1 MSYLT
6 AIGCVLAI
14 IALVIVGGLI
24 IAYLAKVIINIF
36 DADRKLDKKVEKEEK
51 ANVYKEEY
59 VAENLYSNKNEAR
72 AEKEASNKVLE
83 DDDDYSYA
91 NDVNSVMAKREKE
104 ALKKEIT
111 ETPSDD
117 FFADYK
123 KSLKEEDD
131 DLDDDYDLMKMI
143 DDISDDVISDSNKK
157 DEEKAKEDSAKNASI
172 LDKYSIDNIGDFE
185 AEDEEVEASA
195 NETEESSNESLEEMR
210 NIRADIMTM
219 LNEIRGE
226 KETDSE
232 TQVEEEVAK
241 RVDEKLNENLEVIN
255 ELKEALAK
263 KEEEIQSAKDSQKEL
278 EEKYST
284 INKQMVEQFAS
295 QNREIENQITSTM
308 SQSMDQINALKAQ
321 LSELSEQLQ
330 EERAR
335 NWKVV
340 ESKNEVPEKP
350 KDIKVVENNV
360 VETKHDDAVA
370 PEIIADVKEDL
381 YETRAEEQISETFE
395 EVQRLTKKVEEITSE
410 TINNVVAT
418 EIHLQYSKEDQYL
431 NRIAVLEERLR
442 LAKKDLKVNDK
453 EYKPLEKVKR
463 TLDRDKAKLRRKE
476 AIAAKKKVALYGV
489 NNYVDID
496 KEKAEKL
503 AHELELLDGLRLSV
517 SHCEEVMNSNK
528 ERYPILEHTHI
539 ILTNNIKDLE
549 ADLEQLNKELKILRD
564 KKEG

>member
-36 DADRKLDKKVEKEEK
+36 DADRKLDKKVDKEEK

-72 AEKEASNKVLE
+72 AEKEISNKGLE

-91 NDVNSVMAKREKE
+91 SDVNSVMAKREKE

-131 DLDDDYDLMKMI
+131 DLDEDYDLMKMI
-143 DDISDDVISDSNKK
+143 DDISDDVINDSNKK

-172 LDKYSIDNIGDFE
+172 LDKYSIDNIDNFDE
-185 AEDEEVEASA
+185 EEEEVEERVSE
-195 NETEESSNESLEEMR
+195 NETPNESLEEMR
-210 NIRADIMTM
+210 SIRADIMTM
-219 LNEIRGE
+219 LSEIRGE

-360 VETKHDDAVA
+360 VESKHEDAVA
-370 PEIIADVKEDL
+370 PEIISDVKEEL
-381 YETRAEEQISETFE
+381 YETRAEEQISETLE
-395 EVQRLTKKVEEITSE
+395 EVQKLTKKVEEITTT
-410 TINNVVAT
+410 TINNVVET

-564 KKEG
+564 KNEG